1 MRNIMGP
8 VRSLY
13 RNLEGL
19 TYKVATPAPTWAKE
33 TVHVNGVSHKQP
45 LLVSGRTVIRP
56 GGDKYSD

>member
-19 TYKVATPAPTWAKE
+19 TYEVATPALRGE
-33 TVHVNGVSHKQP
+33 RNRSCSGVSQTAIIIVRADGDP
-45 LLVSGRTVIRP
+45 PGR
-56 GGDKYSD
+56 

>member
-19 TYKVATPAPTWAKE
+19 TYKVATRALRGE
-33 TVHVNGVSHKQP
+33 RNRSCSGVSQTAIIIVRADGDP
-45 LLVSGRTVIRP
+45 PGR
-56 GGDKYSD
+56 

>member
-19 TYKVATPAPTWAKE
+19 TYEVATPALRGE
-33 TVHVNGVSHKQP
+33 RNRSCGGVSQTAIISVRADGNP
-45 LLVSGRTVIRP
+45 PGRWSI
-56 GGDKYSD
+56 Y